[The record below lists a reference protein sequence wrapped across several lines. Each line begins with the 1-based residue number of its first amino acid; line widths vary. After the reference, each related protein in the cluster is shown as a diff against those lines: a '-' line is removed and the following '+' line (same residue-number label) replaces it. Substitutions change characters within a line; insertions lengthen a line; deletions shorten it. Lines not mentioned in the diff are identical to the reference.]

1 MSYRSLA
8 YSFRMGRST
17 VASIIEET
25 LAIIWKRLRPLY
37 VKEPSYESCVAV
49 SEKFQQKCNFPN
61 VIGAIDGKHI
71 RLKAP
76 PHSGSNFFNY
86 KSFFS
91 IVLQGVADSDLKFI
105 AVEVGAFGK
114 ESDGGIF
121 SRSQLQNSMDSN
133 AFGLP
138 HNTPPLPGSDIVVPY
153 FLIGD
158 SAYPLKPYLITRITS
173 NLTYERRIFNYRHSR
188 ARRCIECAF
197 GVLASKWRILKT
209 TIETKTETAEIIVL
223 ASIALHNAIIC
234 HEGNRDTDFEE
245 WDDAQARG
253 NDHNKTKNFQ
263 GRQGLYATWV
273 RDQLVQYFVGPG
285 KVNWQ
290 DNYV

>member
-8 YSFRMGRST
+8 HSFRMGRST
-17 VASIIEET
+17 VASIVEDT
-25 LAIIWKRLRPLY
+25 AAIIWKRLRPLY
-37 VKEPSYESCVAV
+37 VKEPTKDTCVAV
-49 SEKFQQKCNFPN
+49 AENFESKCNFPN

-71 RLKAP
+71 RIKAP

-91 IVLQGVADSDLKFI
+91 IVLQGVADPDLKFV
-105 AVEVGAFGK
+105 AVEVGAYGK

-121 SRSQLQNSMDSN
+121 SRSKLQSLFESN
-133 AFGLP
+133 AFELP
-138 HNTPPLPGSDIVVPY
+138 HNAPPLPGSDVALPY

-158 SAYPLKPYLITRITS
+158 SAYPLKPYLITRINS

-197 GVLASKWRILKT
+197 GVLASKWRVLKT
-209 TIETKTETAEIIVL
+209 TIETKIETAEVIVL

-234 HEGNRDTDFEE
+234 NEGNRDSEYDD
-245 WDDAQARG
+245 WDDTRARG
-253 NDHNKTKNFQ
+253 NNEGQRNYQ
-263 GRQGLYATWV
+263 GRPGQHATWV
-273 RDQLVQYFVGPG
+273 RDQLVQYFIGPG
-285 KVNWQ
+285 RVNWQ
-290 DNYV
+290 DSYI